1 MLSALAASGAWGM
14 VEGGSRSRGQRVS
27 HVEEGSSRG
36 RSTKAQDGTTLFPGQ
51 QGGRRGQREEA
62 EQDARMWLHLE
73 NRSLGGS

>member
-1 MLSALAASGAWGM
+1 MLSALAASGLGGWWGW
-14 VEGGSRSRGQRVS
+14 VLEQS